1 MDRLKK
7 RAEFL
12 AVARG
17 VRSARAGFVV
27 QAAPAVQPDA
37 SPRCG
42 FTVTRRVG
50 NAVVRNRVRRRLRE
64 AVRLE
69 AATIGRPGVDHV
81 VIGRLEA
88 LSRPFAELRADLVAA
103 FRQAHRRLSRSSDAA
118 TAGVAAPAPA
128 ASRSPRG
135 ERTPGRTR

>member
-27 QAAPAVQPDA
+27 QAIAADRADAP
-37 SPRCG
+37 PRCG

-69 AATIGRPGVDHV
+69 AAAIGRPGVDHV
-81 VIGRLEA
+81 VIGRVEA
-88 LSRPFAELRADLVAA
+88 LSRPFDELRADLVAA
-103 FRQAHRRLSRSSDAA
+103 FRQTHRRLSRSSDAA
-118 TAGVAAPAPA
+118 ATDAAPAPA
-128 ASRSPRG
+128 APASRRG